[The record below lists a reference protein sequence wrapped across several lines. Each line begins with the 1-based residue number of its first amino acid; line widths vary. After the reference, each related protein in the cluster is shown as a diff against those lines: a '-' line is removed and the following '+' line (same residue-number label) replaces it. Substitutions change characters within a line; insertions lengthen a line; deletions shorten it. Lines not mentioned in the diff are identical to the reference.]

1 MKNWKLIATASD
13 FDIPE
18 AELERI
24 APVLDALEAAFRP
37 LVESIPPE
45 TEPVIFFRPEDQP

>member
-1 MKNWKLIATASD
+1 MRNWKLIAMASD

-18 AELERI
+18 DRLERI

-37 LVESIPPE
+37 LVNDIPPE
-45 TEPVIFFRPEDQP
+45 TEPVTVFRCGEQS

>member
-1 MKNWKLIATASD
+1 MKNWELIAAASD
-13 FDIPE
+13 FDIPQ

-37 LVESIPPE
+37 LVGNIPPE
-45 TEPVIFFRPEDQP
+45 TEPVIFFRPEEQP

>member
-1 MKNWKLIATASD
+1 MASD

-18 AELERI
+18 DQLERI

-37 LVESIPPE
+37 LVNDIPPE
-45 TEPVIFFRPEDQP
+45 TEPVTVFRCGEQS